1 MCMSVRFVAHTR
13 TYFKDYMKNLFTI
26 LFLSMAV
33 SLPVMADDIY
43 FQENFEKGISSQYT
57 LLDRD
62 ENPNKSGM
70 SNINLSNGS
79 WATAQYDKGTSAAM
93 SSAHCTYDYPVEDWM
108 ILPQINIK
116 SNMAVLAWDA
126 FSVHYDFRE
135 NYKVMISESGTK
147 TSDFVEVYSVEN
159 EEYYVRRHVLSLAD
173 YEGKNIYIAFVHQDQ
188 NKYLLGIDNIKVGV
202 FFNEYVLV
210 NNTDVSAKGGQE
222 VEICGSVRNVSSAH
236 HFLPTIVAGDAK
248 WDPYEQEDLP
258 GVLVEPGQEMSFSF
272 SVMAPEEGT
281 VDYTVGVKQQVD
293 GQTVW
298 SASDTIYCSAFP
310 RNILVEKF
318 TGTWCNNCP
327 EGTITLRKFE
337 QRFRNRIITVEGHC
351 AMGASEPMADAYY
364 HPGLQYWIHNLPG
377 MIYNRT
383 LGMISQTAKDDG
395 LIYKAMR
402 KPVTAEI
409 VPTVKYTKEHNFL
422 VNTTV
427 RFSQDYDNSA
437 DRYRV
442 GYVLAEKVVHE
453 PNDTKYAQSNSCQYP
468 QNREFYFLPSSV
480 PSSLAFFHNVG
491 RGNATSFDGA
501 PQSLPNETLTAYTD
515 YEVSG
520 TVEMP
525 GTPIFDDDYEFDPKN
540 FSLVV
545 VLIYTRDKSVMAA
558 YRVDTDDIDWSS
570 ALEEVQDGA
579 RHHINVVDD
588 AVLVR
593 NIEGN
598 ATVRIYGVDGRL
610 IATAQ
615 GAGEVV
621 AHVGQYAGVAIVSVE
636 TAAGVKNEKVLIK

>member
-1 MCMSVRFVAHTR
+1 MLYQAHTR
-13 TYFKDYMKNLFTI
+13 TYLMTYMKNLFTI

-43 FQENFEKGISSQYT
+43 FEENFEKGISSKYT

-62 ENPNKSGM
+62 ENPNKSGI
-70 SNINLSNGS
+70 SNINFSNGS
-79 WATAQYDKGTSAAM
+79 WATAQYDKGCNAAM
-93 SSAHCTYDYPVEDWM
+93 SSAHCTHDYPVEDWM

-135 NYKVMISESGTK
+135 NYKVMVSENGTK
-147 TSDFVEVYSVEN
+147 TSDFVEVYSVE
-159 EEYYVRRHVLSLAD
+159 EEDYYVRRHAISLAD

-202 FFNEYVLV
+202 ISNSFALENL
-210 NNTDVSAKGGQE
+210 TDVSAKGGQE
-222 VEICGSVRNVSSAH
+222 VKICGYIRNLSSADY
-236 HFLPTIVAGDAK
+236 FEPVVKVGDVEYTWEGEVMPVIFETGDAV
-248 WDPYEQEDLP
+248 P
-258 GVLVEPGQEMSFSF
+258 FSF
-272 SVMAPEEGT
+272 MVPAPEEGT
-281 VDYTVGVKQQVD
+281 IDYTVGVKQSRYD
-293 GQTVW
+293 SNMVW
-298 SASDTIYCSAFP
+298 STTDTVYCSAFP

-377 MIYNRT
+377 MVYNRT
-383 LGMISQTAKDDG
+383 LGMISQTAQDDG
-395 LIYKAMR
+395 LIYRAMR

-409 VPTVKYTKEHNFL
+409 VPSVKFTKDRKFE
-422 VNTTV
+422 VNSIV
-427 RFSQDYDNSA
+427 RFSQEYDNST
-437 DRYRV
+437 DRYRI
-442 GYVLAEKVVHE
+442 GYALAEKVVHE

-520 TVEMP
+520 SVDMP

-545 VLIYTRDKSVMAA
+545 VVIYTRDKSVLAA
-558 YRVDTDDIDWSS
+558 YRVDSDEIDWSQS
-570 ALEEVQDGA
+570 EVAAIEGEKNYS
-579 RHHINVVDD
+579 INVIDGQVS
-588 AVLVR
+588 VR
-593 NIEGN
+593 NIEGR
-598 ATVRIYGVDGRL
+598 ATVRVYGVDGCL
-610 IATAQ
+610 VAQAQ
-615 GAGEVV
+615 GAGQVV
-621 AHVGQYAGVAIVSVE
+621 ANAGNYTGIAIVSIE
-636 TAAGVKNEKVLIK
+636 SAAGVTNKKIFIK